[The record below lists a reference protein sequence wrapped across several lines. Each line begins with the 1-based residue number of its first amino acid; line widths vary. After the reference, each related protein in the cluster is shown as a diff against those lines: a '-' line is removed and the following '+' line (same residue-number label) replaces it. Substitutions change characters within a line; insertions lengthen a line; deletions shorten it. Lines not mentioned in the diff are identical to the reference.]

1 MRSWLSGYTLF
12 VILVCLC
19 APGLRLTVH
28 AQTNDEIV
36 FASDRDG
43 NFEIYAMSL
52 DGSTVQRLTH
62 HDAQDIDPAWS
73 PDRSQIAFVSNR
85 DGSFG
90 IYVMNAD
97 GSGVRRVTPDESN
110 YYDSP
115 AWSPDGR
122 SLAFISD
129 RTGNLD
135 VHTVD
140 LNTLE
145 LRAVTSD
152 LAEDFDPSWS
162 SDGATILYTSYR
174 DGYAQ
179 IYVADVFGAQ
189 TWPLI
194 AVPQADA
201 SAPAQ
206 SPDGLLAYVT
216 TETGPAG
223 IYSDLIIASADGVT
237 ERQLVGVDDAFI
249 KSPSWSPDGQSL
261 AYVLALMDGSSAVY
275 VVDAQG
281 QSIRQITPSDSRAEA
296 PNWYS
301 PKSTTAVAAP
311 VPGRGS
317 AASAAGR
324 VVFIRDLNLYL
335 HDVQSVEAPQLV
347 VSTGETYEP
356 DLWGKW
362 AVYASAR
369 HGRRLDLFLYD
380 LETHTERQLTTHDGQ
395 DRHPSFSPDGQRIAF
410 ASNRMGD
417 WDIFTINVDGS
428 NLQQITFSPAHEY
441 APTWSADGR
450 SLAYQS
456 NQMGSEE
463 IFIHDLQ
470 TGEIRQLTNA
480 DEPLVGALWSPDGRY
495 IAGYANVDP
504 YRVFIADSET
514 GAILMWANGIANE
527 WLDAETLIFHRQE
540 GGIPNLYTLDVR
552 SGVESLLIANGSWS
566 AAAN

>member
-1 MRSWLSGYTLF
+1 MRSWLTGCAIFATLA
-12 VILVCLC
+12 CLC
-19 APGLRLTVH
+19 AAGLVSTAR
-28 AQTNDEIV
+28 AQSNDEIV

-43 NFEIYAMSL
+43 NLEIYEMSL
-52 DGSTVQRLTH
+52 DGGNVQRLTH
-62 HDAQDIDPAWS
+62 HDAQDIDPTWS
-73 PDRSQIAFVSNR
+73 PDRSRIAFVSNR

-97 GSGVRRVTPDESN
+97 GSDVRRVTPDEGN

-129 RTGNLD
+129 RTGSLD

-145 LRAVTSD
+145 LHAVTND
-152 LAEDFDPSWS
+152 AAEDFDPSWS
-162 SDGATILYTSYR
+162 SNGATILYTSYR

-179 IYVADVFGAQ
+179 IYAAAVFEGR

-201 SAPAQ
+201 SASAQ
-206 SPDGLLAYVT
+206 APDGQLAYVT

-223 IYSDLIIASADGVT
+223 VYSDLIIANAAGVT
-237 ERQLVGVDDAFI
+237 ERQLVGVDNAFI

-261 AYVLALMDGSSAVY
+261 AYVLALMDGSSVIY

-281 QSIRQITPSDSRAEA
+281 QSIRQITPSDSRAQA

-301 PKSTTAVAAP
+301 PKSTAAIAAH
-311 VPGRGS
+311 VPGQGP
-317 AASAAGR
+317 AASASGR
-324 VVFIRDLNLYL
+324 VVFVRELNLHL
-335 HDVQSVEAPQLV
+335 QNVQRGEAPRLL

-369 HGRRLDLFLYD
+369 NGRRLDLFLYD

-428 NLQQITFSPAHEY
+428 NLQQITFSTAHEY

-456 NQMGSEE
+456 NQVGSEE
-463 IFIHDLQ
+463 IFSHDLQ
-470 TGEIRQLTNA
+470 TGEIQQVTDA
-480 DEPLVGALWSPDGRY
+480 AEPLVGALWSPGGSY

-504 YRVFIADSET
+504 YRVFVADAAT
-514 GAILMWANGIANE
+514 GKILMWAPGIANE
-527 WLDAETLIFHRQE
+527 WLDAETLLFHRQE

-552 SGVESLLIANGSWS
+552 SGVESLLISNGSWS
-566 AAAN
+566 AAD